1 MATLAR
7 IEAAFNRAYDTGDME
22 TAKELGQLI
31 RDIKA
36 GSYKPPEETP
46 KEPLEFQPKNTNNEN
61 AGFFENIRTGF
72 GSGAV
77 GMGETF
83 ALGAAAFYEEEEELK
98 ARDKIRRTADAF
110 RPEGGDQDSL
120 TYGISSAL
128 GSVAGIAVPAAIAAY
143 SAPAVAATAVGTGVA
158 GLLGVGA
165 SRGEASER
173 ARFAGATE
181 EERNT
186 AINSILVNA
195 AGVAEALP
203 MGRVFKSIDVPVLNK
218 FIDKLSP
225 EAAEGIS
232 GRLKNAAITG
242 GLEGVQE
249 VSAEIAQNLT
259 EQEYNA
265 LAETFGGA
273 RESFTMGAAA
283 GAILDLFL
291 GKRARGSKPT
301 GADPQ
306 ETVVAEEGT
315 TIEEETARDARNE
328 EQIDMFSAEL
338 DDAEIADLERGDVGP
353 NQEDIVRENERRAGE
368 RIETGATEQIDMLE
382 DDAETVEAERLIAQD
397 DVAAEAETR
406 LRQESELESVTGR
419 VEGRAVSESNARRES
434 ILQEVI
440 EANPTTNY
448 NVVKRKFT
456 EALSNEGLTDN
467 KANEK
472 EILTIQRAVNVQ
484 IAEQNANAP
493 IPSDSD
499 VSDMEAQIP
508 EKIDPAAREQAT
520 AKALAELKGIPVGEA
535 TQVIKPKAPEG
546 EAAALLAANNIPVN
560 LENTQGAEVGGVS
573 TDAKAL
579 VKKLTGKKLPTVKGA
594 PKQGQRRSAV
604 PTGEVLTPTD
614 TSSVK
619 TASTSKDV
627 DIVEFGVKYP
637 NAIPEGTEFTNP
649 ADADAIDALLTKR
662 IPRDAKGIEQTA
674 RDYFKRF
681 DRPAEAYASIAYEI
695 ANETPAYVTPK
706 NTPISE
712 IAKFKGTGG
721 VNTKATL
728 EWVEQNLSADAKT
741 EIDKRIKENQNL
753 NRASKKDR
761 ASVAKTEKLNE
772 QVEKG
777 APRKVATKEEAEAQS
792 EENQARIDASQ
803 EEDAIKRGE
812 EKTTTDSEKVTTKVN
827 KAQKTKEDADKN
839 FLNLT
844 NNPKTDFTSTD
855 KNGMLS
861 ITAKR
866 NRVRAKE
873 YAAAGIDPATSNE
886 ILNKV
891 FSSRKAD
898 AEAVK
903 KATANVASRQESK
916 TKPKPVTTRKKTL
929 EKIIPKFLGK
939 EGLTREEIIGAYNI
953 AVLDASKP
961 KMVAAAE
968 KWFATATPKQVRE
981 AATLY
986 SVQRMSAK
994 SSNLELDPK
1003 VVAELNSDVPTSV
1016 TAFIKK
1022 NDIKGALEELH
1033 KSSRNKRVKQIIRAL
1048 ANNIGSTKVELVTS
1062 KELSTRGFFAKTD
1075 TGVLV
1080 STYDADSDT
1089 ILINIDVPFTTHAL
1103 IHESAHAATD
1113 KILSNKSHPVTK
1125 QLTKLYNDVKG
1136 ELDTAYGAMSL
1147 EEFVSEAFSN
1157 PEFQYKLA
1165 SINTKG
1171 EQINSLEKFFRA
1183 VSNFVR
1189 NLIGM
1194 DTIPLG
1200 SALESV
1206 DAAIISVLYPSPDTR
1221 DGSALIAMSSPD
1233 DVKQI
1238 LKDMKDVQRYVSSGS
1253 KKEFIKDAIAFLSNN
1268 EMSIIAKDMFTRL
1281 ANSQML
1287 GDLARDSGFAQ
1298 LGLDLHAAFEGQR
1311 YALQV
1316 SQERVKNILKVY
1328 DAWVKDAGIDAKEA
1342 LDRIVYSDEYGATI
1356 YQVDPTLTESEAKK
1370 RYKDKFD
1377 TSGNKDLFD
1386 IWKKQRKDWD
1396 SLEKNG
1402 GQDQFNTQ
1410 RKAYRDMYEALVKV
1424 INREIDGAGGNLSA
1438 GKKAGLKA
1446 QINERLIKQRE
1457 LDVYFPLV
1465 RRGRFK
1471 LSYKTTITNND
1482 GSTRVEPV
1490 FLMFENRT
1498 ARDNA
1503 EKEIASDLRTVGKP
1517 QPYEGDTDR
1526 GKFQQVASGSFV
1538 SEVLDVLSASG
1549 KDADSQMQEQV
1560 MRLFIESLP
1569 ETSFA
1574 KSLQKRST
1582 TIGYDKDV
1590 RGAMQNKGFDLSAQT
1605 AKMESSSKIRDIEK
1619 EIDLVYKAGAPKGV
1633 DSLVFSRIYKELGK
1647 RAKFAKT
1654 GAENKNVEPYLQRF
1668 NQIAFIYTIGFNAS
1682 SALVNLS
1689 QIPMIVGPF
1698 LTGKFGFDE
1707 TMSAMAQAAK
1717 FVSGAKLSIDE
1728 YYDVKEVST
1737 TKNGVTTSDNVYSL
1751 KESVEKNIRE
1761 SIPKKADADAKI
1773 AQFKR
1778 MAPMIKAANERGHIY
1793 HSEMKDMV
1801 GADDLGRGGNKNIF
1815 IKGLDTTSTWSA
1827 IMFST
1832 AERFNRQTT
1841 MTMSYNLVLDK
1852 MDNNKRYYSA
1862 LKGKF
1867 IDVPSDSESRMYMAA
1882 DEAIYLTQELNGGTV
1897 LETASGF
1904 SQQGLGR
1911 VALMY
1916 KSHGMQMYYTMAK
1929 SAKLLLDN
1937 KFAKDA
1943 EGKQLRSI
1951 AIQQLAGVHL
1961 SALLFAGVQGVPLF
1975 GAVSMLFDIFFNDD
1989 EEDDARTWTRKYVGE
2004 GWYKG
2009 PLTESLGTDVASRI
2023 GLSNLLLQSNRFSKD
2038 PTIEETI
2045 GFYFGGPAL
2054 STARRFER
2062 AVKDLGEGEIE
2073 RGIENLAPAG
2083 LTNAWRSTVG
2093 RYQREGGI
2101 RTRRY
2106 DPIYDDMTGG
2116 DFAAQALGFSPA
2128 EYTRRQE
2135 QSMRNKKVEDAVI
2148 GRRSRLTKKYYV
2160 AARMS
2165 DYEAMAELRL
2175 KMVEFNREHPSA
2187 GISPDSIMKSLDSHM
2202 ETSAKMHN
2210 GVTINPLMKYAI
2222 DKSNK
2227 EYKR

>member
-1 MATLAR
+1 
-7 IEAAFNRAYDTGDME
+7 
-22 TAKELGQLI
+22 
-31 RDIKA
+31 
-36 GSYKPPEETP
+36 
-46 KEPLEFQPKNTNNEN
+46 
-61 AGFFENIRTGF
+61 
-72 GSGAV
+72 
-77 GMGETF
+77 
-83 ALGAAAFYEEEEELK
+83 
-98 ARDKIRRTADAF
+98 
-110 RPEGGDQDSL
+110 
-120 TYGISSAL
+120 
-128 GSVAGIAVPAAIAAY
+128 
-143 SAPAVAATAVGTGVA
+143 
-158 GLLGVGA
+158 
-165 SRGEASER
+165 
-173 ARFAGATE
+173 
-181 EERNT
+181 
-186 AINSILVNA
+186 
-195 AGVAEALP
+195 
-203 MGRVFKSIDVPVLNK
+203 
-218 FIDKLSP
+218 
-225 EAAEGIS
+225 
-232 GRLKNAAITG
+232 
-242 GLEGVQE
+242 
-249 VSAEIAQNLT
+249 
-259 EQEYNA
+259 
-265 LAETFGGA
+265 
-273 RESFTMGAAA
+273 
-283 GAILDLFL
+283 
-291 GKRARGSKPT
+291 
-301 GADPQ
+301 
-306 ETVVAEEGT
+306 
-315 TIEEETARDARNE
+315 
-328 EQIDMFSAEL
+328 
-338 DDAEIADLERGDVGP
+338 
-353 NQEDIVRENERRAGE
+353 
-368 RIETGATEQIDMLE
+368 MLE

-406 LRQESELESVTGR
+406 LRQESELESVAGR
-419 VEGRAVSESNARRES
+419 VEGRAISESNARRES

-520 AKALAELKGIPVGEA
+520 AKALAELKGISVEEA
-535 TQVIKPKAPEG
+535 TQIIKPKAPDG

-1897 LETASGF
+1897 LETSSGF